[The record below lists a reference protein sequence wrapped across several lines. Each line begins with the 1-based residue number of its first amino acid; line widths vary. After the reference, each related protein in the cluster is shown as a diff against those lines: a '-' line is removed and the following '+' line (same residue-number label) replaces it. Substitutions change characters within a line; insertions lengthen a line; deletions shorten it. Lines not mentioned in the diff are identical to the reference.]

1 MQPQSYPKA
10 DNLLIFVGE
19 NHFGSMLTRIF
30 MVLLR
35 LRPVRIEREE
45 AKGRESKEQVAKW
58 PNLIYPTDIN
68 TKHNENQEVGA
79 RFAKSTKTHSFDSR
93 DKESRR

>member
-1 MQPQSYPKA
+1 MQPLSYPKA

-30 MVLLR
+30 MVSLR

-58 PNLIYPTDIN
+58 
-68 TKHNENQEVGA
+68 
-79 RFAKSTKTHSFDSR
+79 SFSLTQPYLSHR
-93 DKESRR
+93 YKYKA